1 MAGMLAQS
9 ASLRSPGFLLARE
22 PRQPAKVS
30 AGGSSR
36 SLGRSASAGALSL
49 TMTRNRATNRAWV
62 GKDAAA
68 RCAGVEITKWTPLSK
83 PVTTTQQAD
92 FVPNKPVPARP
103 ADWTKKIQPRS
114 DTTRMYG
121 DVSSHLADYH
131 PWPDSRRKASIQAGR
146 DPVEAR
152 GGTFA
157 GVTTTADSYKP
168 PLHGPRHIPYQSINK
183 PYEARFANYAST
195 YNLSYLPFECEPAP
209 SMKPPVLSPVR
220 AGGKTGKSSYA
231 EEYFEKPL
239 NPKVVPWQNLE
250 RRKLP
255 AGSSGHTGSSTH
267 NADFIEHPTREVPC
281 STSRETAPHPHY
293 TYTTPSLYLH
303 HTLTIPTP
311 HPHYTLPVA
320 AARPGRADLQPGVQA
335 RRHGLPLPTP
345 TQTHPDPYPQPKHP
359 TPTLTLTPPPPPP
372 SPGTGGRFQ
381 LMIPAGSA
389 APTQCEMSFTT
400 VVDAQQ
406 LAQIVVVARQQGEVS
421 SPDPDH

>member
-293 TYTTPSLYLH
+293 TYTTPSLYPH
-303 HTLTIPTP
+303 YTLTIPSL
-311 HPHYTLPVA
+311 HPHYTYTTPSLYLTSCCGSTWACRSPAGRTSTAARA
-320 AARPGRADLQPGVQA
+320 AASNPNSNPSRSLS
-335 RRHGLPLPTP
+335 P
-345 TQTHPDPYPQPKHP
+345 TQTPNPHPHPHPTP
-359 TPTLTLTPPPPPP
+359 TPTLTRH
-372 SPGTGGRFQ
+372 GRP
-381 LMIPAGSA
+381 LSA
-389 APTQCEMSFTT
+389 HDPC
-400 VVDAQQ
+400 
-406 LAQIVVVARQQGEVS
+406 RQRRAHPV
-421 SPDPDH
+421 

>member
-1 MAGMLAQS
+1 
-9 ASLRSPGFLLARE
+9 
-22 PRQPAKVS
+22 
-30 AGGSSR
+30 
-36 SLGRSASAGALSL
+36 
-49 TMTRNRATNRAWV
+49 MTRNRATNRAWV

-267 NADFIEHPTREVPC
+267 NADFIEHPTRELL
-281 STSRETAPHPHY
+281 R
-293 TYTTPSLYLH
+293 L
-303 HTLTIPTP
+303 
-311 HPHYTLPVA
+311 
-320 AARPGRADLQPGVQA
+320 DLGVQISSRA
-335 RRHGLPLPTP
+335 YKHG
-345 TQTHPDPYPQPKHP
+345 
-359 TPTLTLTPPPPPP
+359 
-372 SPGTGGRFQ
+372 GTGGRFQ

-406 LAQIVVVARQQGEVS
+406 LAQIVVVARQQGEEGGAELGRFELAQIKEADVGVPRVKVTFTLHKENLLKVS
-421 SPDPDH
+421 ATYEQGHRTRNLILKDRHSVRGLLVNIG